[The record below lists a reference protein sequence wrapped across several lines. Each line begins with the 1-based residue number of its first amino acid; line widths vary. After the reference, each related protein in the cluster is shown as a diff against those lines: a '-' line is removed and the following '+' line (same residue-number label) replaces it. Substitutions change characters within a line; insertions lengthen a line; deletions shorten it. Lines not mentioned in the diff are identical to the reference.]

1 MIKSMTGFG
10 RGESTD
16 GKWVVECSS
25 VNRKQLEIVVQMPRE
40 VSSAEAENLFRQQ
53 VQARVSRGRVVVQIS
68 VGGGVGEVGAAGSPV
83 VDAALARTYLI
94 QLQDL
99 ARHLGLGPVISL
111 AEVARLPGVVQLQS
125 GGSGLVLDAAAVE
138 GAVGVAVDEMIR
150 MRTVE
155 GAHLAADIEG
165 RLDEIEGLLRRITEL
180 APGVVMRYREQL
192 GQRLAEAGLS
202 LSLDDERL
210 LKEITLF
217 ADRCDIA
224 EELSRA
230 TSHLKQFRT
239 TLRMDEAVGRS
250 LDFLSQE
257 FFREFNTMG
266 AKANHAEL
274 SHLVVAAKTELEKIR
289 EQVQNVE

>member
-10 RGESTD
+10 RGDSAD

-25 VNRKQLEIVVQMPRE
+25 VNRKQLEIVVQVPRE
-40 VSSAEAENLFRQQ
+40 VSSAEVEVILRQQ
-53 VQARVSRGRVVVQIS
+53 VQARVSRGRVVVQITLGGSSQS
-68 VGGGVGEVGAAGSPV
+68 VGAGTPL
-83 VDAALARTYLI
+83 VDAPLARAYLL

-99 ARHLGLGPVISL
+99 ARQLGLGPVISL
-111 AEVARLPGVVQLQS
+111 AEVARLPGVVQWQS
-125 GGSGLVLDAAAVE
+125 GGSSLVLDAPSVE
-138 GAVGVAVDEMIR
+138 SAVGVAVDEMIR

-155 GAHLAADIEG
+155 GEHLAAEIEG
-165 RLDEIEGLLRRITEL
+165 RLDGIEGLLTRITEL
-180 APGVVMRYREQL
+180 APTVATRYREQL
-192 GQRLAEAGLS
+192 GQRLGEAGLP
-202 LSLDDERL
+202 LALDDERL
-210 LKEITLF
+210 LKEIALF
-217 ADRCDIA
+217 ADRCDIS

-230 TSHLKQFRT
+230 TSHLNQFRA
-239 TLRMDEAVGRS
+239 TLQMDEAVGRS

-266 AKANHAEL
+266 AKANHADL